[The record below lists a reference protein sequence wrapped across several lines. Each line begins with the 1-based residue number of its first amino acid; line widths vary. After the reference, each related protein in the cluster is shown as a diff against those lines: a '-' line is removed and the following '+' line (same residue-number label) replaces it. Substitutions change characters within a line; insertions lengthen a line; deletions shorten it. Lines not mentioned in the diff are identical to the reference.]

1 MRDKQLMGR
10 DKALSHLM
18 GVPAG
23 SGGSGGVPAHL
34 ADAGGTEQTQGIWG
48 YWGGRLAAEPAGVPQ
63 YPATKL
69 IANGLVRAGGS
80 CGYTALPP

>member
-1 MRDKQLMGR
+1 MRDTQLMGR
-10 DKALSHLM
+10 DKALSRLM

-34 ADAGGTEQTQGIWG
+34 AEAGGTEQTQGTRG
-48 YWGGRLAAEPAGVPQ
+48 YRGGRLAAEPAGVPQ
-63 YPATKL
+63 YPATNPT
-69 IANGLVRAGGS
+69 ANGPVRAGGS